1 MNTDPPS
8 GPLEKHVITDDGG
21 VVKFIL
27 REGRGTCPPKHAR
40 CLVHYVGRL
49 VEGDAVF
56 MDTRSEGQGEPVKLV
71 AGRVNTARETGLNL
85 AVATMVPGEL
95 ARIEVAPRYGFGV
108 AGSFS
113 FPTVPPHAGLV
124 YELELL
130 DYEEV
135 DEDARVGSMLF
146 EDRLEAAERRRAEG
160 NALFKAGD
168 GEMALRRYHLAL
180 SYLDADLLMQLE
192 GRHLDAAQAIRA
204 PTLSN
209 VAAVLLSQRDWAA
222 AAAAAGEA
230 LAMGVEAARPK
241 LLYRRGL
248 ARRALGQT
256 DAAVED
262 LHEAARL
269 APGDG
274 LVRRELA
281 EAKREQREERASG
294 ARLFGGVLGR
304 PQAPVGLA
312 PPSQCRP
319 AHPAAA
325 PTPHLLQAA
334 WAWVLACWL
343 GLWAL
348 CVRWAARYT
357 RKRHAV

>member
-1 MNTDPPS
+1 
-8 GPLEKHVITDDGG
+8 
-21 VVKFIL
+21 
-27 REGRGTCPPKHAR
+27 
-40 CLVHYVGRL
+40 
-49 VEGDAVF
+49 
-56 MDTRSEGQGEPVKLV
+56 
-71 AGRVNTARETGLNL
+71 
-85 AVATMVPGEL
+85 
-95 ARIEVAPRYGFGV
+95 
-108 AGSFS
+108 
-113 FPTVPPHAGLV
+113 
-124 YELELL
+124 
-130 DYEEV
+130 
-135 DEDARVGSMLF
+135 MLF

-281 EAKREQREERASG
+281 EAKREQREVVGRGWGGGYGWGCMHCCVSIRQGMKLRVVPAKYMGISVEKSSSTTEYMYPSARLVPQLNRVNSRCWPHTSFLSNPTQERASG

-304 PQAPVGLA
+304 PQAPVRLA